1 MLENETFKK
10 EFLDGLNYAYY
21 VSKKYFDFK
30 NDFKLFEK
38 YTRFDVTRLTN
49 IGRNNVATINGY
61 GIKEKEGVIPV
72 FIDYKKGKD
81 AIQYEDYFID
91 ENTLNWSSRNRRTLN
106 SNEIKRIIE
115 LTNFKK
121 ARLLIF
127 IQKSNLKM
135 IQKEGFII

>member
-1 MLENETFKK
+1 MPKIIDEFLTINEKSFSIKLGEVKLQENKVYISEAFKKMLENETFKK

-21 VSKKYFDFK
+21 ANKKYFDFK

-61 GIKEKEGVIPV
+61 GIKEKEGVIPI

-81 AIQYEDYFID
+81 AHSI
-91 ENTLNWSSRNRRTLN
+91 
-106 SNEIKRIIE
+106 
-115 LTNFKK
+115 
-121 ARLLIF
+121 
-127 IQKSNLKM
+127 
-135 IQKEGFII
+135 